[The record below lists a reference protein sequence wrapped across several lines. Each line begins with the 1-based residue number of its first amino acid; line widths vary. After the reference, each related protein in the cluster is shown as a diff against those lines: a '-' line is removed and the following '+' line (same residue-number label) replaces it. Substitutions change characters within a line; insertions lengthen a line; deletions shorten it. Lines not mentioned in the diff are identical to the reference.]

1 MCCLLYQPIKLR
13 HRTCLDGVHNVD
25 IRLHG
30 LIVGVAGPFHHDVRS
45 DAQGQS
51 VDDEGAAA
59 GVGAYEFVKPTPDIN
74 LGKTDKTFY
83 FRPGKTD
90 LPC

>member
-13 HRTCLDGVHNVD
+13 HRACLDGVHNVD

-30 LIVGVAGPFHHDVRS
+30 LVVGVAGPFHDDVGGDALRKGVHDK
-45 DAQGQS
+45 
-51 VDDEGAAA
+51 GAAA
-59 GVGAYEFVKPTPDIN
+59 GVGAYKFVKPTPDIN